1 MRTAAAEKLQNRQ
14 KVRYGVV
21 GLGYISQ
28 IAVLPAFANAK
39 KHCELTALVSDDP
52 VKLKKL
58 GRKYGAEHLYSYEQY
73 DDMLHEGVVDAV
85 YIALPNHMHHEY
97 TIRAARAGI
106 HVLCEKPMA
115 VTEHECREMIQ
126 ACEEKNVRL
135 MIAYRLH
142 FEESNLK
149 AVELL
154 RSGKI
159 GEPRFFESVFS
170 MQVRDENIRVRREMG
185 GGTLYDIGIYC
196 INAARYLFQD
206 EPTEV
211 VAFSESGPDERFREV
226 DEMTSGILRFPG
238 NRLASFTSS
247 FGVTDISTYRVA
259 GTVGELRMEQAY
271 ELAGDIRQQVT
282 LKGRTREKVF
292 PQRDQ
297 FAPELIYF
305 ADCVRSGEDPEPSG
319 WEGLADVR
327 IIRALYE
334 SALSGNPIQLGP
346 FEKHTRPDL
355 SCEIHRP
362 AISEPRLIHAETPT
376 RE

>member
-1 MRTAAAEKLQNRQ
+1 M
-14 KVRYGVV
+14 
-21 GLGYISQ
+21 
-28 IAVLPAFANAK
+28 
-39 KHCELTALVSDDP
+39 SDDP

-97 TIRAARAGI
+97 TIRAACAGI

-115 VTEHECREMIQ
+115 VTEHECREMIR
-126 ACEEKNVRL
+126 ACEENNVRL

-159 GEPRFFESVFS
+159 GEPRFFESVFA

-238 NRLASFTSS
+238 NRLGSFTSS

-259 GTVGELRMEQAY
+259 GTLGELRMEQAY
-271 ELAGDIRQQVT
+271 ELAADIRQQVT
-282 LKGRTREKVF
+282 LKGKTREKVF

-305 ADCVRSGEDPEPSG
+305 ANCVRSGEDPEPSG

-334 SALSGNPIQLGP
+334 SALSAKPIQLEP

-355 SCEIHRP
+355 SGEIHRP